1 MKCIFCSNFISVW
14 FLNPIIWGGGGVQLP
29 HFLPLPRVRD
39 GLVERKDP
47 DSEVTGSRADAG
59 RARLNARLASGAH
72 TITPCFLKKRRFVGD
87 DGVQCKD
94 V

>member
-1 MKCIFCSNFISVW
+1 M
-14 FLNPIIWGGGGVQLP
+14 
-29 HFLPLPRVRD
+29 
-39 GLVERKDP
+39 ERKDP